1 MRKAIGA
8 LVASAMLVV
17 LMAAPA
23 LADKPFTISDSVT
36 FTDVNPC
43 SGLEHEITQD
53 FTVTIHEHRNN
64 LVVQVDSTVVTD
76 DGFEGSGHETHVDN
90 GNIDTLTLNF
100 VIDNPE
106 TGAKFTV
113 KAHFTFDIR
122 NDELRVERFVF
133 NCVKD
138 GQ

>member
-23 LADKPFTISDSVT
+23 LADEPVSFDFSET

-43 SGLEHEITQD
+43 TGLEHEVTID
-53 FTVTIHEHRNN
+53 FTVTLHEHQNN
-64 LVVQVDSTVVTD
+64 TVIQLDGTVTTD
-76 DGFEGSGHETHVDN
+76 DGFEGTGLQTAVLTKN
-90 GNIDTLTLNF
+90 FGTATLNF
-100 VIDNPE
+100 VVDNPD

-113 KAHFTFDIR
+113 KGNFKFDFR
-122 NDELRVERFVF
+122 TGEFRVERVAV
-133 NCVKD
+133 NCVKS
-138 GQ
+138 G

>member
-1 MRKAIGA
+1 MSKAIEA

-23 LADKPFTISDSVT
+23 LADKPFTISDSET

-43 SGLEHEITQD
+43 SGLEHEITRD
-53 FTVTIHEHRNN
+53 FTLTIHEHRNN
-64 LVVQVDSTVVTD
+64 FGVQVDSTVVTD
-76 DGFEGSGHETHVDN
+76 DGFEGSGHETFVDN
-90 GNIDTLTLNF
+90 GNIVTGTLNF
-100 VIDNPE
+100 VLDNPE

-113 KAHFTFDIR
+113 KGHFTFDIR

-138 GQ
+138 G